1 MYTQIRTLIHRC
13 CCLVTKSG
21 STLCNLM
28 DCSPRGCSAHGISQ
42 TRKNTGVGCYF
53 LLPEV
58 FSIQGLNPCLMNWQ
72 VDFLLLSH
80 QGSPHSYIYIYTYI
94 CAQTHPLLYRCVFV
108 HVKKQTPL
116 KDHYYLVKE
125 LDFAAEDSPL
135 VLAQSCKA

>member
-1 MYTQIRTLIHRC
+1 MSHELAGGFFTTELPGKPTLI
-13 CCLVTKSG
+13 
-21 STLCNLM
+21 
-28 DCSPRGCSAHGISQ
+28 
-42 TRKNTGVGCYF
+42 
-53 LLPEV
+53 
-58 FSIQGLNPCLMNWQ
+58 
-72 VDFLLLSH
+72 
-80 QGSPHSYIYIYTYI
+80 YIYIYTYI